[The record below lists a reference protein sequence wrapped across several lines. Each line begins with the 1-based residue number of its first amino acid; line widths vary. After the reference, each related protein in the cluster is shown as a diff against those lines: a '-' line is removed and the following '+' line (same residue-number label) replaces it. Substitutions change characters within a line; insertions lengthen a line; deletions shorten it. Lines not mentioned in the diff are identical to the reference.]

1 MNPISSIQ
9 NYREKY
15 SVMNVPKNLV
25 SEIVHFNLKRKITD
39 KELEMVLDKR
49 IEVLKEETKMWK
61 EKNAVL
67 EKELELFKVEQWQEW
82 KEEVDKKEEE
92 VKEAYER
99 SEV

>member
-67 EKELELFKVEQWQEW
+67 KKELKIEEKCNEELCLCNI
-82 KEEVDKKEEE
+82 
-92 VKEAYER
+92 A
-99 SEV
+99 

>member
-9 NYREKY
+9 NYRENY